1 MGQGRLCVKKLKIH
15 IFASRHAGHG
25 APAGGFGYT
34 PAGFGGVRGPRR
46 PRWPRADLGRLSG
59 GLHAVCGRLS
69 VGEHGFNGLT
79 ATWICVRHRDTSQR
93 YPREVSGCCYSNT
106 MSAVTLMAIR
116 TSGEAS
122 LTLRSVIAA
131 FASNR
136 YHRGFSVH
144 HSFRAQ

>member
-46 PRWPRADLGRLSG
+46 PRRPRADLGRLSG

-116 TSGEAS
+116 TSGEAF
-122 LTLRSVIAA
+122 LTLRSVTAA

-136 YHRGFSVH
+136 RDRDYSVH
-144 HSFRAQ
+144 HSFIAQ